1 MHISHLHLIDWL
13 IIAVYFITVIFI
25 GFHTASRAQTTT
37 DYFLAGRRNS
47 TWISGIAFLSANMG
61 TLELLGMS
69 GQAYQ
74 HGILTAHFYLIGAIP
89 AMLFLGIFML
99 PMYYSQKIH
108 SVPAYLYLRFGE
120 ATRSLNALAFAVMT
134 LLMSGINMYAMAL
147 VLHIFVGWSL
157 YSSIY
162 ISSVTIAIYIGLGG
176 LTSAI
181 FSEVL
186 QFFLIWFGLILAVIL
201 GIVHVGGWHE
211 VIARVPDSYLH
222 LWSTTGSSADNP
234 LFINWIGLVMG
245 LGFVLGFGYW
255 TTDFLVVQRAMSAKN
270 LKSSQMTPILA
281 SFFKMALPI
290 IVIVPG
296 LLAVALL
303 QKHVIAVPQRPDD
316 ALLLILNR
324 YYPPGLLG
332 LGVTALLAGFMAGQA
347 GNVSAFNTVF
357 TFDIYRAHV
366 NKHASDQHY
375 VKVGRVVTIIG
386 IILSIVTAYWAM
398 SMPSIMDY
406 MQALF
411 SIVNAPLL
419 ATILLGMFFKRT
431 NGFGAFWGLLC
442 GMVISTILFLGLKF
456 NFIPVQYM
464 AFTPLASSMAANFW
478 RAVWAWLITFIVT
491 IILSTLTKRP
501 AIGSMKELVHSLTV
515 LPNYSHEAWFKR
527 PGFWAGISL
536 LIFIVLNIIFW

>member
-1 MHISHLHLIDWL
+1 MHISHLHLIDWI
-13 IIAVYFITVIFI
+13 IIAVYFIAIIVI
-25 GFHTASRAQTTT
+25 GFYTAGRAKTST

-47 TWISGIAFLSANMG
+47 TWIAGIAFLSANMG
-61 TLELLGMS
+61 TLELLGMA
-69 GQAYQ
+69 GQSYQ
-74 HGILTAHFYLIGAIP
+74 HGMLTAHFYLIGAIP

-99 PMYYSQKIH
+99 PMYYSKKIH

-120 ATRSLNALAFAVMT
+120 ATRALNAMAFAIMT
-134 LLMSGINMYAMAL
+134 LLMAGINMYAMAL
-147 VLHIFVGWSL
+147 VLHIFVGWNL
-157 YSSIY
+157 YASIY
-162 ISSVTIAIYIGLGG
+162 ISSITIAIYIGLGG
-176 LTSAI
+176 LASAI

-186 QFFLIWFGLILAVIL
+186 QFFLIWFGLILAMIL
-201 GIVHVGGWHE
+201 GVIHIGGWHE
-211 VIARVPDSYLH
+211 VIARVPESYLH
-222 LWSTTGSSADNP
+222 LWANTGASADNP
-234 LFINWIGLVMG
+234 LFINWLGLAMG

-281 SFFKMALPI
+281 AFFKMALPL

-296 LLAVALL
+296 LLAIALL
-303 QKHVIAVPQRPDD
+303 QKHVIPVPQRSDD

-357 TFDIYRAHV
+357 TFDIYRAHL
-366 NKHASDQHY
+366 KKQASDKHY
-375 VKVGRVVTIIG
+375 VMVGRIVTIIG
-386 IILSIVTAYWAM
+386 ILLSIVTAYWAM

-411 SIVNAPLL
+411 AIVNAPLL
-419 ATILLGMFFKRT
+419 ATILLGMFCKRI
-431 NGFGAFWGLLC
+431 NGFGAFWGLLG

-456 NFIPVQYM
+456 NVMPVQIV
-464 AFTPLASSMAANFW
+464 AFTPLASPMAANFW

-491 IILSTLTKRP
+491 ILLSLLTAKP
-501 AIGSMKELVHSLTV
+501 AVGPIKELVYRLTI
-515 LPNYSHEAWFKR
+515 LPNYRHDVWFRR
-527 PGFWAGISL
+527 PGFWASMAL
-536 LIFIVLNIIFW
+536 FIFIVLNIVFW